1 VDLKRA
7 VNQALRRSLGYELR
21 RVPEDKPR
29 KPVRLRPGDRLVESP
44 VFVLCTVRSGST
56 LLRVL
61 LNSHSRIH
69 APHEMH
75 LGDLVTETKSKYAD
89 RALKALD
96 LEDDALRYLVWDR
109 MLHREL
115 AASGKDVLVYKNP
128 RDVFIVEDLV
138 RCWPDAR
145 FIFLLRHPLSVARSR
160 QELRPQDSEQVNLG
174 QVLKYGNAVEQARRS
189 LEGLTV
195 RYEELTADPE
205 ATLQAVCS
213 FIGVEWEPQ
222 MLDYGQFE
230 HGGYKYG
237 LGDRKGKIKS
247 GRIHEPAP
255 LPSPEET
262 PEPLRP
268 LAEAWGYTG
277 QMLRTWAPP
286 VQASRQG
293 YMS

>member
-1 VDLKRA
+1 M
-7 VNQALRRSLGYELR
+7 NQALNRSFGYELR
-21 RVPEDKPR
+21 KIPKPKPR
-29 KPVRLRPGDRLVESP
+29 KAVKLRPGDRLVESP

-96 LEDDALRYLVWDR
+96 LEDDALRYLLWDR

-128 RDVFIVEDLV
+128 RDVFIVDDLV
-138 RCWPDAR
+138 RCWPDGR

-160 QELRPQDSEQVNLG
+160 QELRPQDSEEVNLE
-174 QVLKYGNAVEQARRS
+174 QVLGYGNALESARRS

-205 ATLQAVCS
+205 GTLQGVCS
-213 FIGVEWEPQ
+213 FIGVDWEPQ

-237 LGDRKGKIKS
+237 LGDRRGKIKS
-247 GRIHEPAP
+247 GRIQEPEP
-255 LPSPEET
+255 LPSPTEI
-262 PEPLRP
+262 PEALRP
-268 LAEAWGYTG
+268 LAEAWGY
-277 QMLRTWAPP
+277 LSERPAPT
-286 VQASRQG
+286 QQLADSRH
-293 YMS
+293 

>member
-1 VDLKRA
+1 MDVKRA
-7 VNQALRRSLGYELR
+7 LNRALNRTLGYELR
-21 RVPEDKPR
+21 KIPKPKPR
-29 KPVRLRPGDRLVESP
+29 KPVKLRPGDRLVKSP

-61 LNSHSRIH
+61 LDSHSRVH
-69 APHEMH
+69 APPEMH
-75 LGDLVTETKSKYAD
+75 LGDIVTDTRSKYAE
-89 RALKALD
+89 RSLKALG
-96 LEDDALRYLVWDR
+96 LEGVALRYLLWDR

-128 RDVFIVEDLV
+128 RDVFIVDELA
-138 RCWPDAR
+138 RCWPEAR

-160 QELRPQDSEQVNLG
+160 KELRPHDSEQVNLAR
-174 QVLKYGNAVEQARRS
+174 VLEYGNALEDARNS
-189 LEGLTV
+189 LDGLTV

-205 ATLQAVCS
+205 GTLHTVCS
-213 FIGVEWEPQ
+213 FIGVDWEPQ

-247 GRIHEPAP
+247 GSIQEPEP
-255 LPSPEET
+255 LPSPKEI
-262 PEPLRP
+262 PEQLRP
-268 LAEAWGYTG
+268 LAEAWGYSG

>member
-1 VDLKRA
+1 VEFKRA
-7 VNQALRRSLGYELR
+7 LNRVLNRSIGYELR
-21 RVPEDKPR
+21 KVPKPKPR
-29 KPVRLRPGDRLVESP
+29 KPVKLRPGDRLVESP

-61 LNSHSRIH
+61 LDSHSRIH
-69 APHEMH
+69 APPEMH
-75 LGDLVTETKSKYAD
+75 LGDIVTDTRSKYAE
-89 RALKALD
+89 RSLKALG
-96 LEDDALRYLVWDR
+96 LQGPALRYLLWDR

-115 AASGKDVLVYKNP
+115 AASGKEVLVYKNP
-128 RDVFIVEDLV
+128 RDVFIVDELAG
-138 RCWPDAR
+138 CWPKAR

-160 QELRPQDSEQVNLG
+160 QALRPQDSEKVNVT
-174 QVLKYGNAVEQARRS
+174 QVLNYGNALEDARRS

-205 ATLQAVCS
+205 GTLQSVCS
-213 FIGVEWEPQ
+213 FIGVDFEPQ

-230 HGGYKYG
+230 HGGYKHG

-247 GRIHEPAP
+247 GRIQEPAP
-255 LPSPEET
+255 LPSPDQI
-262 PEPLRP
+262 PEVLRP
-268 LAEAWGYTG
+268 LAEAWGYSG

>member
-1 VDLKRA
+1 VDLKQA
-7 VNQALRRSLGYELR
+7 VNRVLNRATGYELR
-21 RVPEDKPR
+21 KIPGEQPR
-29 KPVRLRPGDRLVESP
+29 KPVKLRPGDRLVESP

-75 LGDLVTETKSKYAD
+75 LGDLTTETKSKYAD

-96 LEDDALRYLVWDR
+96 LEGDALRYLLWDR

-138 RCWPDAR
+138 RCWPAGR
-145 FIFLLRHPLSVARSR
+145 FVFLLRHPLSVARSR
-160 QELRPQDSEQVNLG
+160 QALRPQDTEQVNLE
-174 QVLKYGNAVEQARRS
+174 QVLKYGNALEGARQS

-205 ATLQAVCS
+205 GTLQQVCS
-213 FIGVEWEPQ
+213 FIGVEWEPE

-230 HGGYKYG
+230 HGGYRYG

-247 GRIHEPAP
+247 GRIQEPEP
-255 LPSPEET
+255 LPSADEIPEL
-262 PEPLRP
+262 LRP

-277 QMLRTWAPP
+277 QMLRTWALP

>member
-7 VNQALRRSLGYELR
+7 VNQALNRSVGYELR
-21 RVPEDKPR
+21 KVPKEKPR
-29 KPVRLRPGDRLVESP
+29 TQVRLRPGDRLVESP
-44 VFVLCTVRSGST
+44 VFVMCTLRSGST

-89 RALKALD
+89 NALKALG
-96 LEDDALRYLVWDR
+96 LEGDALRYLLWDR

-115 AASGKDVLVYKNP
+115 TVSGKDVLVYKNP
-128 RDVFIVEDLV
+128 RDVFIVDDLV
-138 RCWPDAR
+138 RCWPAAR
-145 FIFLLRHPLSVARSR
+145 FIFLLRHPMSVARSR
-160 QELRPQDSEQVNLG
+160 HALRPQDSEKVNLE
-174 QVLKYGNAVEQARRS
+174 QVLKYGNALEDARRS

-195 RYEELTADPE
+195 RYEDLTADPE
-205 ATLQAVCS
+205 AALRGVCS
-213 FIGVEWEPQ
+213 FIGVDWEPQ

-247 GRIHEPAP
+247 GRIQEPER
-255 LPSPEET
+255 LPSPDEI
-262 PEPLRP
+262 PNALRP
-268 LAEAWGYTG
+268 LAEAWGYLSQPAAATQLAG
-277 QMLRTWAPP
+277 ST
-286 VQASRQG
+286 
-293 YMS
+293 